1 MILIDAGPLVALF
14 DPSDGAHTGCVDLL
28 GTIRESV
35 LTTACVLTEVF
46 HLLSPDSR
54 GARAL
59 MEFVGKGGLR
69 VRELDRA
76 DLMRA
81 FELMVKYADPPMDLA
96 DASLIVMAEKLDLRR
111 IFTMDRNDF
120 SFYRIRL
127 GHRHSEFE
135 VIGPT

>member
-1 MILIDAGPLVALF
+1 MTLIDAGPLGALF
-14 DPSDGAHTGCVDLL
+14 DPSDDAHAGCVGLL
-28 GTIRESV
+28 STIHEPI
-35 LTTACVLTEVF
+35 LTTSCVLTEVF

-59 MEFVGKGGLR
+59 MAFVGKGGLR
-69 VRELDRA
+69 IRELDRE

-81 FELMVKYADPPMDLA
+81 FELMVKYADAPMDLA
-96 DASLIVMAEKLDLRR
+96 DASLVAIAEKLDLRR

-127 GHRHSEFE
+127 GHRHTEFE
-135 VIGPT
+135 VLSPP